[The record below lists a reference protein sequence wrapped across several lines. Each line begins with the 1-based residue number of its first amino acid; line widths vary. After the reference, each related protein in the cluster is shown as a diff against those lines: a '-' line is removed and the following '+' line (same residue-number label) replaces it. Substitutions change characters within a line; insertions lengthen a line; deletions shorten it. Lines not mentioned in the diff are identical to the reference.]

1 MPPSGLNDADDELLH
16 WMAEHS
22 IVVSPKILSYE
33 TKLPYETIKNRLPK
47 LRGKGLIKYPDVT
60 PDGVSSRGAYEL
72 TELGYRYVTG
82 EATIG
87 ELREAAA
94 DDE

>member
-1 MPPSGLNDADDELLH
+1 MPPSGLNDADDEILH
-16 WMAEHS
+16 WMADCN

-33 TKLPYETIKNRLPK
+33 TDLPYETIKNRLPK
-47 LRGKGLIKYPDVT
+47 LRAKGLIKHPDIT

-72 TELGYRYVTG
+72 TDLGHRYVTG

-87 ELREAAA
+87 ELREAAS